1 MIAWALCVSG
11 SIIAAYHGK
20 LRAFEACAVAA
31 TGIVGGSM
39 NAKLPIFLVDDD
51 AAVRDALCLYLEGT
65 GFVVRTFASA
75 ESFLSAID
83 ALGRGVLV
91 LDQRMTGMSGLELQ
105 SELNERGVDMP
116 TIFITG
122 HGDVPMSVR
131 AMKEGATDFLEKPF
145 RNSDLLASI
154 EQVLAQDAEKMEDYL
169 YQARVREKYD
179 SLTPREKE
187 VMEHIVR
194 GLPNK
199 SVAQLLGVSMRT
211 VEAHRGRVM
220 EKMDAGS
227 LPDLVRMAGFCA

>member
-1 MIAWALCVSG
+1 M
-11 SIIAAYHGK
+11 
-20 LRAFEACAVAA
+20 
-31 TGIVGGSM
+31 
-39 NAKLPIFLVDDD
+39 KLPIFLVDDD
-51 AAVRDALCLYLEGT
+51 AAVRDALCLYLEAT
-65 GFVVRTFASA
+65 GFAVRTFDSA
-75 ESFLSAID
+75 ETFLGEID
-83 ALGRGVLV
+83 EMGRGVLV

-105 SELNERGVDMP
+105 SELKVRGVEMP

-154 EQVLAQDAEKMEDYL
+154 EQVLAQDAVKMENYL
-169 YQARVREKYD
+169 YQAGVREKYD

-199 SVAQLLGVSMRT
+199 SVAQMLGVSMRT
-211 VEAHRGRVM
+211 IEAHRGRVM
-220 EKMDAGS
+220 EKMDARS
-227 LPDLVRMAGFCA
+227 LPDLVRMADSCV

>member
-1 MIAWALCVSG
+1 M
-11 SIIAAYHGK
+11 
-20 LRAFEACAVAA
+20 
-31 TGIVGGSM
+31 
-39 NAKLPIFLVDDD
+39 KLPIFLVDDD
-51 AAVRDALCLYLEGT
+51 AAVRDALCLYLEAT
-65 GFVVRTFASA
+65 GFAVRTFDSA
-75 ESFLSAID
+75 ETFLGEID
-83 ALGRGVLV
+83 EMGRGVLV

-105 SELNERGVDMP
+105 SELKVRGVEMP

-154 EQVLAQDAEKMEDYL
+154 EQVLAQDAVKMEDYL
-169 YQARVREKYD
+169 YQAGVREKYD

-199 SVAQLLGVSMRT
+199 SVAEQLGVSMRT
-211 VEAHRGRVM
+211 IEAHRGRVM
-220 EKMDAGS
+220 EKMDARS
-227 LPDLVRMAGFCA
+227 LPDLVRMADSCV

>member
-1 MIAWALCVSG
+1 
-11 SIIAAYHGK
+11 
-20 LRAFEACAVAA
+20 
-31 TGIVGGSM
+31 M
-39 NAKLPIFLVDDD
+39 NTNLPIFLVDDD
-51 AAVRDALCLYLEGT
+51 AAVRDALCLYLEGM

-75 ESFLSAID
+75 EAFLGEVDAI
-83 ALGRGVLV
+83 GRGVLV

-105 SELNERGVDMP
+105 SELKVRGMEMP

-145 RNSDLLASI
+145 RNSDLLTSI
-154 EQVLAQDAEKMEDYL
+154 EQVLAQDAAKVEDYRHH
-169 YQARVREKYD
+169 AEVREKYD
-179 SLTPREKE
+179 RLTPREKE
-187 VMEHIVR
+187 VMGHIVQ

-220 EKMDAGS
+220 EKMGAPS
-227 LPDLVRMAGFCA
+227 LPDLVRMAAFCV

>member
-1 MIAWALCVSG
+1 
-11 SIIAAYHGK
+11 
-20 LRAFEACAVAA
+20 
-31 TGIVGGSM
+31 
-39 NAKLPIFLVDDD
+39 
-51 AAVRDALCLYLEGT
+51 
-65 GFVVRTFASA
+65 
-75 ESFLSAID
+75 
-83 ALGRGVLV
+83 
-91 LDQRMTGMSGLELQ
+91 MSGLELQ

-179 SLTPREKE
+179 SLTQREKE

>member
-1 MIAWALCVSG
+1 MDVKW
-11 SIIAAYHGK
+11 
-20 LRAFEACAVAA
+20 
-31 TGIVGGSM
+31 
-39 NAKLPIFLVDDD
+39 PIFLVDDD
-51 AAVRDALCLYLEGT
+51 AAVRDALCLYLEGS
-65 GFVVRTFASA
+65 GFDVRTFDSA
-75 ESFLSAID
+75 EAFLD
-83 ALGRGVLV
+83 EVDGLGRGVLV

-105 SELNERGVDMP
+105 AELQARGLDLP

-131 AMKEGATDFLEKPF
+131 AMKQGATDFLEKPF

-154 EQVLAQDAEKMEDYL
+154 EQILSHDAEKMEDYL
-169 YQARVREKYD
+169 HKARIQEKYN

-220 EKMDAGS
+220 EKMDAQS
-227 LPDLVRMAGFCA
+227 LPDLVRMSDFCA

>member
-1 MIAWALCVSG
+1 
-11 SIIAAYHGK
+11 
-20 LRAFEACAVAA
+20 
-31 TGIVGGSM
+31 M
-39 NAKLPIFLVDDD
+39 NTKLPIFLVDDD

-65 GFVVRTFASA
+65 GFVVGTFDSA
-75 ESFLSAID
+75 EAFLD
-83 ALGRGVLV
+83 ALDGLDHGVLV

-105 SELNERGVDMP
+105 TEMKMRGVKMP

-145 RNSDLLASI
+145 RNSDLLTSI
-154 EQVLAQDAEKMEDYL
+154 EQVLVQDAAQMEDHRYH
-169 YQARVREKYD
+169 AEVRHKYD

-220 EKMDAGS
+220 EKMDAAS
-227 LPDLVRMAGFCA
+227 LPDLVRMANFCT

>member
-1 MIAWALCVSG
+1 M
-11 SIIAAYHGK
+11 
-20 LRAFEACAVAA
+20 
-31 TGIVGGSM
+31 
-39 NAKLPIFLVDDD
+39 KLPIFLVDDD
-51 AAVRDALCLYLEGT
+51 AAVRDALCLYLEAT
-65 GFVVRTFASA
+65 GFAVRTFDSA
-75 ESFLSAID
+75 ETFLGEID
-83 ALGRGVLV
+83 EMGRGVLV

-105 SELNERGVDMP
+105 SELKVRGMEMP

-154 EQVLAQDAEKMEDYL
+154 EQVLAQDVVKMEDYL

-187 VMEHIVR
+187 VMGHIVQ

-227 LPDLVRMAGFCA
+227 LPDLVRMADFCA

>member
-1 MIAWALCVSG
+1 
-11 SIIAAYHGK
+11 
-20 LRAFEACAVAA
+20 
-31 TGIVGGSM
+31 M
-39 NAKLPIFLVDDD
+39 NTNLPIFLVDDD
-51 AAVRDALCLYLEGT
+51 AAVRDALCLYLEGM
-65 GFVVRTFASA
+65 GFVVRTFDSA
-75 ESFLSAID
+75 EAFLGEVDAI
-83 ALGRGVLV
+83 GRGVLV

-105 SELNERGVDMP
+105 SELKVRGMEMP

-145 RNSDLLASI
+145 RNSDLLTSI
-154 EQVLAQDAEKMEDYL
+154 EQVLAQDAAKMEDYR
-169 YQARVREKYD
+169 YHAEIREKYD

-187 VMEHIVR
+187 VMGHIVQ

-220 EKMDAGS
+220 EKMGAPS
-227 LPDLVRMAGFCA
+227 LPDLVRMAAFCV

>member
-1 MIAWALCVSG
+1 
-11 SIIAAYHGK
+11 
-20 LRAFEACAVAA
+20 
-31 TGIVGGSM
+31 M
-39 NAKLPIFLVDDD
+39 NTNLPIFLVDDD

-65 GFVVRTFASA
+65 GFVVRTFDSA
-75 ESFLSAID
+75 EAFLGEVDAI
-83 ALGRGVLV
+83 GGGVLV

-105 SELNERGVDMP
+105 SELKVRGVEMP

-145 RNSDLLASI
+145 RNSDLLTSI
-154 EQVLAQDAEKMEDYL
+154 EQVLAQDAAKMEDYR
-169 YQARVREKYD
+169 YHAEIREKYD

-187 VMEHIVR
+187 VMEHIVQ

-220 EKMDAGS
+220 EKMCAPS
-227 LPDLVRMAGFCA
+227 LPDLVRMAAFCV

>member
-1 MIAWALCVSG
+1 
-11 SIIAAYHGK
+11 
-20 LRAFEACAVAA
+20 
-31 TGIVGGSM
+31 M
-39 NAKLPIFLVDDD
+39 NTKLPIFLVDDD

-65 GFVVRTFASA
+65 GFVVRTFDSA
-75 ESFLSAID
+75 EAFLGRID
-83 ALGRGVLV
+83 GMGRGVLV

-105 SELNERGVDMP
+105 AELKARSLEMP

-145 RNSDLLASI
+145 RNSDLLTSI
-154 EQVLAQDAEKMEDYL
+154 EQVLAKDAEKMEDYR
-169 YQARVREKYD
+169 YHAEVRKKYD

-187 VMEHIVR
+187 VMEHIVQ

-199 SVAQLLGVSMRT
+199 SVAELLSVSMRT

-220 EKMDAGS
+220 EKMDARS
-227 LPDLVRMAGFCA
+227 LPDLVRMAAFCG

>member
-1 MIAWALCVSG
+1 MDVKW
-11 SIIAAYHGK
+11 
-20 LRAFEACAVAA
+20 
-31 TGIVGGSM
+31 
-39 NAKLPIFLVDDD
+39 PIFLVDDD
-51 AAVRDALCLYLEGT
+51 AAVRDALCLYLEGS
-65 GFVVRTFASA
+65 GFMVKTFASA
-75 ESFLSAID
+75 EAFLDEID
-83 ALGRGVLV
+83 DLGRGVLV

-105 SELNERGVDMP
+105 SELKARGVDLP

-154 EQVLAQDAEKMEDYL
+154 EQILSHDAEKMEDYL
-169 YQARVREKYD
+169 HKARIREKYNN
-179 SLTPREKE
+179 LTPREKE

-220 EKMDAGS
+220 EKMDARS
-227 LPDLVRMAGFCA
+227 LPDLVRMSDFCS

>member
-1 MIAWALCVSG
+1 M
-11 SIIAAYHGK
+11 
-20 LRAFEACAVAA
+20 
-31 TGIVGGSM
+31 
-39 NAKLPIFLVDDD
+39 KLPIFLVDDD
-51 AAVRDALCLYLEGT
+51 AAVRDALCLYLEAT
-65 GFVVRTFASA
+65 GFAVRTFDSA
-75 ESFLSAID
+75 ETFLGEID
-83 ALGRGVLV
+83 EMGRGVLV

-105 SELNERGVDMP
+105 SELKVRGMEMP

-154 EQVLAQDAEKMEDYL
+154 EQVLAQDAVKMENYL
-169 YQARVREKYD
+169 YQAGVREKYD

-187 VMEHIVR
+187 VMKHIVQ
-194 GLPNK
+194 GLPNR

-227 LPDLVRMAGFCA
+227 LPDLVRMADSCV

>member
-1 MIAWALCVSG
+1 MD
-11 SIIAAYHGK
+11 
-20 LRAFEACAVAA
+20 
-31 TGIVGGSM
+31 T
-39 NAKLPIFLVDDD
+39 KLPIFLVDDD
-51 AAVRDALCLYLEGT
+51 AAVRDALCLYLEGADFT
-65 GFVVRTFASA
+65 VRTFDSA
-75 ESFLSAID
+75 EGFLGEID
-83 ALGRGVLV
+83 AMGRGVLV

-105 SELNERGVDMP
+105 SELKGKGVDMP

-154 EQVLAQDAEKMEDYL
+154 EQVLAQDAERMEDYL

-179 SLTPREKE
+179 NLTPREKE

-227 LPDLVRMAGFCA
+227 LPDLVRMADFCAGP

>member
-1 MIAWALCVSG
+1 
-11 SIIAAYHGK
+11 
-20 LRAFEACAVAA
+20 
-31 TGIVGGSM
+31 M
-39 NAKLPIFLVDDD
+39 NTNLPIFLVDDD

-65 GFVVRTFASA
+65 GFVVRTFDSA
-75 ESFLSAID
+75 EAFLGEVDAI
-83 ALGRGVLV
+83 GGGVLV

-105 SELNERGVDMP
+105 SELKVRGVEMP

-145 RNSDLLASI
+145 RNSDLLTSI
-154 EQVLAQDAEKMEDYL
+154 EQVLAQDAAKMEDYR
-169 YQARVREKYD
+169 YHAEIREKYD

-187 VMEHIVR
+187 VMEHIVQ

-220 EKMDAGS
+220 EKMDAPS
-227 LPDLVRMAGFCA
+227 LPDLVRMAAFCV

>member
-1 MIAWALCVSG
+1 M
-11 SIIAAYHGK
+11 
-20 LRAFEACAVAA
+20 
-31 TGIVGGSM
+31 
-39 NAKLPIFLVDDD
+39 KLPIFLVDDD
-51 AAVRDALCLYLEGT
+51 AAVRDALCLYLEGA
-65 GFVVRTFASA
+65 GFIVRTFDSA
-75 ESFLSAID
+75 EAFLGEID
-83 ALGRGVLV
+83 AMDRGVLV

-105 SELNERGVDMP
+105 SELNVRGVEMP

-154 EQVLAQDAEKMEDYL
+154 EQVLAQDAVKMEDYL
-169 YQARVREKYD
+169 YQAGVREKYD

-211 VEAHRGRVM
+211 IEAHRGRVM
-220 EKMDAGS
+220 EKMDARS
-227 LPDLVRMAGFCA
+227 LPDLVRMADSCV

>member
-1 MIAWALCVSG
+1 
-11 SIIAAYHGK
+11 
-20 LRAFEACAVAA
+20 
-31 TGIVGGSM
+31 M
-39 NAKLPIFLVDDD
+39 NTNLPIFLVDDD
-51 AAVRDALCLYLEGT
+51 AAVRDALCLYLEGM
-65 GFVVRTFASA
+65 GFVVRTFDSA
-75 ESFLSAID
+75 EAFLGEVDAI
-83 ALGRGVLV
+83 GRGVLV

-105 SELNERGVDMP
+105 SELKVRGMEMP

-145 RNSDLLASI
+145 RNSDLLTSI
-154 EQVLAQDAEKMEDYL
+154 EQVLAQDAAKMEDYR
-169 YQARVREKYD
+169 YHAEVREKYD

-187 VMEHIVR
+187 VMGHIVQ

-220 EKMDAGS
+220 EKMGAPS
-227 LPDLVRMAGFCA
+227 LPDLVRMAAFCV

>member
-1 MIAWALCVSG
+1 
-11 SIIAAYHGK
+11 
-20 LRAFEACAVAA
+20 
-31 TGIVGGSM
+31 M
-39 NAKLPIFLVDDD
+39 NTNLPIFLVDDD
-51 AAVRDALCLYLEGT
+51 AAVRDALCLYLEGM

-75 ESFLSAID
+75 EAFLGEVDAI
-83 ALGRGVLV
+83 GRGVLV

-105 SELNERGVDMP
+105 SELKVRGMEMP

-145 RNSDLLASI
+145 RNSDLLTSI
-154 EQVLAQDAEKMEDYL
+154 EQVLAQDAAKMEDYR
-169 YQARVREKYD
+169 YHAEIREKYD

-187 VMEHIVR
+187 VMEHIVQ

-220 EKMDAGS
+220 EKMGAPS
-227 LPDLVRMAGFCA
+227 LPDLVRMAAFCV